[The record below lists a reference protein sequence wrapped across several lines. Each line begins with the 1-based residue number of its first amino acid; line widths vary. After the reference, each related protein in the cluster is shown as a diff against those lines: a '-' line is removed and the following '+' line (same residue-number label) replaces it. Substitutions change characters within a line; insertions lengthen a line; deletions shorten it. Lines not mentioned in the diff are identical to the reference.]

1 MAIERTS
8 EGVRLRVRV
17 QPRASRTEVAGLYG
31 DAVRIRLTAP
41 PVNGAANEELLR
53 FLAEKLSVPRSA
65 VRLISGKTSRS
76 KVVSVG
82 GIDLEQARLRLHLPA
97 LP

>member
-41 PVNGAANEELLR
+41 PVDGAANVELLS

-65 VRLISGKTSRS
+65 VRLVSGKTSRS

-82 GIDLEQARLRLHLPA
+82 GIDLEQARSRLRLPTLP
-97 LP
+97 